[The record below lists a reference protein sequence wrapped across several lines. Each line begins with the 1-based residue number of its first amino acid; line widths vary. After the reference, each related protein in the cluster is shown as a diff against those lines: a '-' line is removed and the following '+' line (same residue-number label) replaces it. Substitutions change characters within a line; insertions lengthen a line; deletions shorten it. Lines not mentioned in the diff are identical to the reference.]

1 MSLNKNNFN
10 NRERKTIILLSV
22 IVFFAAGIFFLREKM
37 PAEEPA
43 ALQTERRINNF
54 YTKGKQ
60 YKKWNKD
67 KRYKNKY
74 RRNNY
79 RYEYKYKYQYK
90 YYNKAY
96 NSRYN
101 KEKAYQKDSANH
113 NDTTRQNRFF
123 PDNNKFKTLTVLDLN
138 TVDSATLCRIPGIG
152 KTISSIILRYRNRLG
167 GFYST
172 EQLRECKYFNEE
184 FLQWF
189 KVDSTTTLRKINI
202 NDDSLKVLLRH
213 PYFTYE
219 QAKNLKQY
227 RRNNGRIK
235 NEAAFRNIH
244 FFTQEEADRLMHY
257 IEF

>member
-1 MSLNKNNFN
+1 MSLNKHNFN

-22 IVFFAAGIFFLREKM
+22 IIFFAAGIFFLREKM
-37 PAEEPA
+37 PAEMPVA
-43 ALQTERRINNF
+43 QQTEQRTNQF
-54 YTKGKQ
+54 YAKGKQ

-67 KRYKNKY
+67 KQYKNKY
-74 RRNNY
+74 RKNNY
-79 RYEYKYKYQYK
+79 RYEYKYKYQNK
-90 YYNKAY
+90 YYNKA
-96 NSRYN
+96 NSSRYN
-101 KEKAYQKDSANH
+101 KEKTYQKDSTH
-113 NDTTRQNRFF
+113 LNDTTRQNRFF

-152 KTISSIILRYRNRLG
+152 KTISSIILKYRDRLG

-172 EQLRECKYFNEE
+172 EQLRECKYFDED

-189 KVDSTTTLRKINI
+189 KVDSMPKLRKINI
-202 NDDSLKVLLRH
+202 NDDSLKVLVRH

-219 QAKNLKQY
+219 QAKNLKLY

-235 NEAAFRNIH
+235 DEAAFRKIRY
-244 FFTQEEADRLMHY
+244 FTQEETERLIPY